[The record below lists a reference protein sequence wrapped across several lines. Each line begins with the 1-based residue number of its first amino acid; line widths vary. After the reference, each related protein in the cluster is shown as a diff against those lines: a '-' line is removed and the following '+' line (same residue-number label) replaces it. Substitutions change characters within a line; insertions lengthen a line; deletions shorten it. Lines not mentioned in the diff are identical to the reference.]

1 MIALPAAPALSIRQ
15 LRLIARE
22 VLKAAGLENAEQ
34 ETEWLLADALRLT
47 HGQLVALGD
56 RTLTP
61 AQLGR
66 ASRHVERRAARE
78 PLQYIL
84 GTQEF
89 CGLEIA
95 VSSDVLIPRPETELV
110 VEEAAQVIA
119 TRQRS
124 LVADVG
130 SGSGCIA
137 IALAKACPLAT
148 IIATDISGP
157 ALVVGRRNAGRYEVE
172 NQVKFLAADLLDP
185 FGDSANGIFDA
196 IVSNPPY
203 IPEGEMTILQPEV
216 VRYEP
221 WLALVG
227 GVDGMGFYRRLLS
240 AAPFLLKP
248 GGYLIVELGMGQAAA
263 VSRLA
268 EKQGLPVVRCRMDD
282 AGIERVLVL
291 RRPG

>member
-15 LRLIARE
+15 LRIIARE
-22 VLKAAGLENAEQ
+22 ALKAAGLENAEQ

-47 HGQLVALGD
+47 HGQLIAFED
-56 RTLTP
+56 RPLTSIE
-61 AQLGR
+61 AGR
-66 ASRHVERRAARE
+66 ASKYIDRRAARE

-95 VSSDVLIPRPETELV
+95 VDSAVLIPRPETELV

-119 TRQRS
+119 TGQRS
-124 LVADVG
+124 LVADIG
-130 SGSGCIA
+130 TGSGCIA
-137 IALAKACPLAT
+137 IALAKARPLAT
-148 IIATDISGP
+148 IVATDISWP

-172 NQVKFLAADLLDP
+172 NQVKFLAADLLEP
-185 FGDSANGIFDA
+185 FEDSADGIFDA
-196 IVSNPPY
+196 LVSNPPY
-203 IPEGEMTILQPEV
+203 IPEPEMEILQPEV
-216 VRYEP
+216 ARYEP

-227 GVDGMGFYRRLLS
+227 GLDGLAFYRRLLS
-240 AAPFLLKP
+240 AAPLLLKP
-248 GGYLIVELGMGQAAA
+248 GGHLIVELGMGQAQP

-268 EKQGLPVVRCRMDD
+268 ETRGLPVVRCRKDH

-291 RRPG
+291 RRPA